1 MRPLTVASPSGTYSA
16 FSDSRIDI
24 ITYYKLNLRLNPSS
38 SLLTGIVTVGAR
50 SVSDTLGMF
59 MIDLSESMKVDS
71 VKMGLQ
77 RLAKRC

>member
-1 MRPLTVASPSGTYSA
+1 MASPSGTYSA

-24 ITYYKLNLRLNPSS
+24 TYYKLNLRLNSSS
-38 SLLTGIVTVGAR
+38 SLLTGIVTVGAL

-59 MIDLSESMKVDS
+59 MLDLSESMKFDS